1 MSNAT
6 GKEMCELIAAV
17 AKERDGIEV
26 EPEAIWN
33 ASPTGE
39 LAHVFLLYQ
48 DAKEWRERQK
58 EEL

>member
-1 MSNAT
+1 MSNVLRPT

-48 DAKEWRERQK
+48 DAKGVA
-58 EEL
+58 